1 MDKNALIKRVPELYV
16 DLSSIAKGYGVDVVA
31 EYLEAQN
38 IKDYMV
44 DIGGKSVPVVTMEK
58 INLGVSPLKSQSRVL
73 HNVPRKLLNQ
83 GGWR

>member
-44 DIGGKSVPVVTMEK
+44 DIGEVRTRGNNGENKPWRIAIE
-58 INLGVSPLKSQSRVL
+58 SQSRVL